1 MKKIECH
8 TQLKTIS
15 DLYRKIYNSN
25 GEHKEKCLEL
35 LSEDLNSIIKNLTRE
50 EELKIEQL
58 RE

>member
-1 MKKIECH
+1 MNIECH

-35 LSEDLNSIIKNLTRE
+35 LSEDLNSIIKNLTQYEYVYIRKDYE
-50 EELKIEQL
+50 
-58 RE
+58 